1 VNQKPENQIPRLSQK
16 KEKHLARAM
25 HEKEGIPL
33 LACRRLVREEHARQH
48 ASGETAAATG

>member
-1 VNQKPENQIPRLSQK
+1 MNQKPENQIPRLSQK
-16 KEKHLARAM
+16 KEKRLARAM